1 MQEQTPTTK
10 QKRNEIYQFIQ
21 HEIIETPGAKWQN
34 TMSELL
40 KDYAK
45 IVRSEQPIIPT
56 KIVIKEKIIYKTK
69 KVEEANYWG
78 L

>member
-1 MQEQTPTTK
+1 MAEQILTTK

-21 HEIIETPGAKWQN
+21 HEIIEKPGEKWQEP
-34 TMSELL
+34 MSNLL

-45 IVRSEQPIIPT
+45 IVRAEQPIIPT
-56 KIVIKEKIIYKTK
+56 KIVIKEKIVYKTK
-69 KVEEANYWG
+69 KETEDNYWG